1 MLSKSPVSGTRKMV
15 ARAHYLAIQA
25 NIQLLSPGGNAL
37 DVAIAVD
44 SIGNNPQTYSIDAAA
59 DRVVMVSRLVGSLSL
74 VMPVVM
80 RKTCG

>member
-25 NIQLLSPGGNAL
+25 NIQLLSSGGNAL

-44 SIGNNPQTYSIDAAA
+44 SIGNNPQTYIFGGAA
-59 DRVVMVSRLVGSLSL
+59 DPRCDGLATGW
-74 VMPVVM
+74 
-80 RKTCG
+80 